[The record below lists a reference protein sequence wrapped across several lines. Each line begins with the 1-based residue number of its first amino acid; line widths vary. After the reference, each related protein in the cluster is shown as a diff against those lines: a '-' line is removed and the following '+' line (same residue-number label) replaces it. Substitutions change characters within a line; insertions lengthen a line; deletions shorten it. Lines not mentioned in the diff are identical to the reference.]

1 MDLAAVLQTVAIVLL
16 VAASAMLVSVG
27 AYGSGVVLGSA
38 SAVWFWRLYRTFSD

>member
-1 MDLAAVLQTVAIVLL
+1 MHLAAVLQTVVIVLL

-38 SAVWFWRLYRTFSD
+38 ASVWFWRLYRTYAD

>member
-1 MDLAAVLQTVAIVLL
+1 VHLAAVLQTVVIVLL

-38 SAVWFWRLYRTFSD
+38 ASVWFWRLYRTYAD